1 MTVTVRPNALEAA
14 PMSHDL
20 PPGRG
25 KTRSAKLRAAALL
38 GATPVPPVAVV
49 PPSPTKRSSRAAI
62 GQALV
67 AAAAMLGDAPNASAP
82 VRFVRRRAKH
92 LIELDAN
99 RDIIRIVPPHGPE
112 EDAARELR
120 AVEKRRRKNRGRLAA
135 VQRGG
140 LDPK

>member
-1 MTVTVRPNALEAA
+1 
-14 PMSHDL
+14 MSHDL

-25 KTRSAKLRAAALL
+25 KMRSATLRAAERRAAQL
-38 GATPVPPVAVV
+38 GAQIAVAPV

-135 VQRGG
+135 VKRGG
-140 LDPK
+140 YEPK